1 MIDSHETSSVQEER
15 TIETQA
21 AEVKPLQTKAE
32 VIEYLKELANDPANV
47 GRQELDRAKQT
58 FYKLHNAEQAQ
69 LKQQF
74 EEQGG
79 DPEAFVP
86 AADPDEETFKEV
98 MNAIKEKRA
107 ALYAEAEKE
116 KQENLEKKQAIID
129 EIQQL
134 CTTPD
139 ETNKHF
145 DRFKELQQQW
155 KEIGVIPAEKISEIW
170 KTYQHEVEQFYD
182 LLKLNHELREYDF
195 KKNLEQKEALC
206 EKAEKLAD
214 REDVLEAFR
223 ELQKLHEEFREIG
236 PVAKELREKVW
247 IRFKAATTII
257 NKKHQQYYDDIKAKE
272 ESNLQEKTALCEA
285 IEELN
290 SEKPENMQAWNDVT
304 QKVLELQNQ
313 WKKIGFAPQKM
324 NTKIFERFRAACD
337 TFFEAKAAYFK
348 EVRGQYAENLA
359 MKEALCEKVEALKD
373 STDWKGTAEA
383 IAKLKEEWRAV
394 GPVARKQSD
403 LVWKRFISACDA
415 FFDNRKKVQGGQHS
429 EERENLKKKR
439 SIIEQLQQ
447 LVDEKAEDIQAKV
460 KELQNEW
467 NETGHVPFKEKDA
480 LYEAYHELT
489 DKIYGALNMNRKNR
503 RMNNFKNSVKNASEA
518 GGNTLAGERNR
529 LQKAYEK
536 LAAEVKTYENNLN
549 FLTSNSKK
557 GNSLVDQM
565 VKKMEKLKEELAL
578 LRQKIQTIDEEIRKE
593 NQD

>member
-1 MIDSHETSSVQEER
+1 MIDSQETSTVLEER

-32 VIEYLKELANDPANV
+32 VVEYLKELANDPANV

-69 LKQQF
+69 LKQEF
-74 EEQGG
+74 VEQGG

-86 AADPDEETFKEV
+86 AADPDEENFKVV
-98 MNAIKEKRA
+98 MNTIKEKRA
-107 ALYAEAEKE
+107 ILYAEAEKE
-116 KQENLEKKQAIID
+116 KQENLEKKEAIIN

-155 KEIGVIPAEKISEIW
+155 KEIGIIPAEKVSETW
-170 KTYQHEVEQFYD
+170 KRYQHVVEQFYD

-195 KKNLEQKEALC
+195 KKNLEQKELLC
-206 EKAEKLAD
+206 EKAEKLTE

-236 PVAKELREKVW
+236 PVAKELREQVW
-247 IRFKAATTII
+247 TRFKAATTIL
-257 NKKHQQYYDDIKAKE
+257 NKKHQQYFDEIKAKE

-285 IEELN
+285 MEELN
-290 SEKPENMQAWNDVT
+290 SEKPESMQAWNEVT
-304 QKVLELQNQ
+304 QKVLELQSQ

-337 TFFEAKAAYFK
+337 EFFTAKTEYFK
-348 EVRGQYAENLA
+348 EIRGKYADNLA
-359 MKEALCEKVEALKD
+359 KKEALCEKAEALKD
-373 STDWKGTAEA
+373 STDWKATADA
-383 IAKLKEEWRAV
+383 LTKLKEEWKAI

-403 LVWKRFISACDA
+403 VVWKRFISACDT
-415 FFDNRKKVQGGQHS
+415 FFDNRKKVHGGVHS

-439 SIIEQLQQ
+439 AILEQLQQ
-447 LVDEKAEDIQAKV
+447 LVEEKAEDIQAKV
-460 KELQNEW
+460 KELQEEW
-467 NETGHVPFKEKDA
+467 NAIGHVPFKEKDA
-480 LYEAYHELT
+480 LYETYHSLT

-503 RMNNFKNSVKNASEA
+503 RMNNFKNSVKNAVEA
-518 GGNTLAGERNR
+518 GGNALVGERNR

-565 VKKMEKLKEELAL
+565 VKKMEKQKEELAL
-578 LRQKIQTIDEEIRKE
+578 LRQKIQTVDEEIRKE
-593 NQD
+593 NED